1 MYPSYSAYSA
11 QGWEGGGKMTSHNPD
26 DPGAASPQYWQMWAR
41 WVPVADV
48 LAGTQ
53 SMRQN
58 SMKYLPRLCNESDAC
73 YQTRINRSVLSPLFH
88 RVLKAAVGLIM
99 RKPIVLEGGDEKY
112 WEEWRKDVDRQ
123 GSSLDEFI
131 GKIVYSAIA
140 YGHCGVL
147 VDYPSNEA
155 RNLREERELNARPYF
170 IMEQAPNIIGWRH
183 SATEGK
189 GQLQQVRLREVI
201 TEPDGRFGTEINR
214 QIRVM
219 EPGKFEVWK
228 ESEYGSNS
236 YKLDASGGVSV
247 SDIPLAVVYSER
259 QQVLMSEPPLEE
271 LAHLNIQHYQLQASL
286 LNSLHVA
293 GFPLLVLKAWDDSSN
308 ELQNLSVGN
317 ALALPPEG
325 DASYV
330 EPASSAFDA
339 MQTELKELEHQI
351 GTLGITMLA
360 RPKNVAESGT
370 AKALDRA
377 DSNSMLAQISIN
389 VEMALQDAI
398 NWAAEYAGVKPP
410 VVGLIRDFNAE
421 ELDPGTMTQMTAMY
435 NAGILDKETVLKMLQ
450 RGEVLDDSID
460 LAEVMELTEQQ
471 ELDDLAKEVDRM
483 TELSKIGEGG
493 QPKNNAGQN
502 KPAKIGTSGGK

>member
-1 MYPSYSAYSA
+1 
-11 QGWEGGGKMTSHNPD
+11 
-26 DPGAASPQYWQMWAR
+26 
-41 WVPVADV
+41 
-48 LAGTQ
+48 
-53 SMRQN
+53 
-58 SMKYLPRLCNESDAC
+58 
-73 YQTRINRSVLSPLFH
+73 
-88 RVLKAAVGLIM
+88 
-99 RKPIVLEGGDEKY
+99 
-112 WEEWRKDVDRQ
+112 
-123 GSSLDEFI
+123 
-131 GKIVYSAIA
+131 
-140 YGHCGVL
+140 
-147 VDYPSNEA
+147 
-155 RNLREERELNARPYF
+155 
-170 IMEQAPNIIGWRH
+170 
-183 SATEGK
+183 
-189 GQLQQVRLREVI
+189 
-201 TEPDGRFGTEINR
+201 
-214 QIRVM
+214 
-219 EPGKFEVWK
+219 
-228 ESEYGSNS
+228 
-236 YKLDASGGVSV
+236 
-247 SDIPLAVVYSER
+247 
-259 QQVLMSEPPLEE
+259 MSEPPLEE